1 MTSNLY
7 CLIRC
12 IQHGTWLKSNK
23 LKTPLQKTEM
33 LKSAL
38 PIFKTIDHCTNANK
52 DRLLRGWLN
61 DQVRIVAGILTYF
74 FLIILQF
81 SQMKKTASCLWK
93 RQVKLMK
100 LLFKILS
107 LKVINASFQI
117 IQADAQKGVRAGNL
131 WANESGLIAILNQ
144 NYFCCLSFHFSFYY
158 LFATSNFR
166 IFLLEHFSHFPI

>member
-1 MTSNLY
+1 M
-7 CLIRC
+7 
-12 IQHGTWLKSNK
+12 
-23 LKTPLQKTEM
+23 KTPLQKTAM

-61 DQVRIVAGILTYF
+61 DQVRILPGRLTYF
-74 FLIILQF
+74 FLFILQF

-100 LLFKILS
+100 FLFKILS

-117 IQADAQKGVRAGNL
+117 VQADAQKGVRAGNL
-131 WANESGLIAILNQ
+131 WANASGLIAILNR

-158 LFATSNFR
+158 LLATNNFR
-166 IFLLEHFSHFPI
+166 IFLLEHFSHCTDTVLATTRNGM